1 MQTLSAAEGMG
12 GTIKAVADDFLV
24 EEITKNGVV
33 LEIGRSY
40 TPEELGIG
48 KGGEDSK
55 FSVFVMQKKGWNT
68 LQALKEVGAKCGRG
82 IRSMGF
88 AGTKDRTSVST
99 QLCSVFG
106 AKPETVMGVHV
117 KDIQINGA
125 WPSDKKVD
133 LGELLGNRFT
143 IRVTGVRHPENL
155 AAIDRELGGLF
166 PNYYGLQRFGTRD
179 NNVDIGVDML
189 KGDFKSAAMRF
200 LTDTTNESNEEAINA
215 RIRLK
220 GDEDFVEAL
229 EYFPRHLKYERM
241 LLNSLSEVD
250 TDFGRAIRKLPR
262 TLSLMFIHSV
272 ESYIFN
278 REVELRVKERRM
290 EPEEGDR
297 VCGADSYGF
306 PDINADAPGTG
317 KRFIVGNTV
326 GYDTP
331 LNAVQKKLL
340 GELGITQEQ
349 FRMKGMPEL
358 NSKGSYRVLF
368 APYVGFAAQADGS
381 EATMRFSLPSGSYA
395 TVLLG
400 EFIKA

>member
-1 MQTLSAAEGMG
+1 MQTLSTAKGIG
-12 GTIKAVADDFLV
+12 GTIKAAADDFCV
-24 EEITKNGVV
+24 EEITKTGVV
-33 LEIGRSY
+33 LETGRSY
-40 TPEELGIG
+40 TPEELGIE
-48 KGGEDSK
+48 KGGTDSK
-55 FSVFVMQKKGWNT
+55 FTVFVMQKRDWNT
-68 LQALKEVGAKCGRG
+68 LQALKEIGAKCGRG
-82 IRSMGF
+82 MKSTNF

-99 QLCSVFG
+99 QLCSIFG

-125 WPSDKKVD
+125 WPSDNKVE
-133 LGELLGNRFT
+133 LGGLLGNRFT
-143 IRVTGVRHPENL
+143 IKVTDVRNPGNVDL
-155 AAIDRELGGLF
+155 IDRELCGIF
-166 PNYYGLQRFGTRD
+166 PNYYGSQRFGTRD

-220 GDEDFVEAL
+220 DDEDFVEAL

-241 LLNSLSEVD
+241 LLNSLAEVD

-278 REVELRVKERRM
+278 KEVELRVKERRV
-290 EPEEGDR
+290 EPEGDGR
-297 VCGADSYGF
+297 ACTADRFGF
-306 PDINADAPGTG
+306 PDLDVDASSTE
-317 KRFIVGNTV
+317 KKFIVGNTV
-326 GYDTP
+326 GYDTL
-331 LNAVQKKLL
+331 LNATQEKLL
-340 GELGITQEQ
+340 GELGIAQEQ
-349 FRMKGMPEL
+349 FRMKSMPEL
-358 NSKGSYRVLF
+358 NSKGSRRVLF
-368 APYVGFAAQADGS
+368 APYVEFAAQVNGS
-381 EATMRFSLPSGSYA
+381 EVTLRFSLPAGSYA